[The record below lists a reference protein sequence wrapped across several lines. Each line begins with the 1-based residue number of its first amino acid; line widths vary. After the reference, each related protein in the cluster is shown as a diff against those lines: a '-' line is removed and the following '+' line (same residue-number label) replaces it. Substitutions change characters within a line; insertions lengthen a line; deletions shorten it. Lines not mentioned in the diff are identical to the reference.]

1 MSSCV
6 QERETNSMQQVQVRA
21 TKAGRV
27 LEHIMQNKR
36 LRELVCSVWRKEG
49 YGEILLMYITDFYT
63 TGWTRQAFWK
73 SVVIEQKAKTEG
85 GTQEIPVRC

>member
-1 MSSCV
+1 
-6 QERETNSMQQVQVRA
+6 
-21 TKAGRV
+21 
-27 LEHIMQNKR
+27 
-36 LRELVCSVWRKEG
+36 
-49 YGEILLMYITDFYT
+49 MYITDFYT